1 MEPGTHTVGER
12 IRKALR
18 KRLLAG
24 ILIILPVY
32 ITYFVI
38 KTLFGFVGGV
48 FSPLVRKFIESNAW
62 KVPDV
67 AITIIGLI
75 LTFVAL
81 YFIGLFATNFI
92 GGRMIHFFEKM
103 VNKMPLIK
111 TVYSSSKQI
120 IQTATMPGKSAFKRV
135 VLVEFPRPGVKAI
148 GFVTG
153 DTRVKDS
160 EKLYSV
166 FVPTTP
172 NPTSGFLMFFIEKD
186 ITDTSLGVEEGMKLL
201 LSGGILTPPKL
212 G

>member
-1 MEPGTHTVGER
+1 MGSETHTVGER

-18 KRLLAG
+18 KRLFAG

-48 FSPLVRKFIESNAW
+48 FSPLVRKIIESNAW
-62 KVPDV
+62 KIPDV
-67 AITIIGLI
+67 VVTIIGLI

-81 YFIGLFATNFI
+81 YFIGLFATNII
-92 GGRMIHFFEKM
+92 GGRIIHFFERL

-120 IQTATMPGKSAFKRV
+120 IQTATLPGKSAFKRV

-172 NPTSGFLMFFIEKD
+172 NPTSGFLMFFTEKD

-212 G
+212 V